1 MSVLSTA
8 LYTVN
13 SEAEAEQFVGMAHG
27 MTAAYQAQPGFERLV
42 VARDVLNPL
51 TIVTLSWSDPKKRC
65 SRGPRA
71 RTTAQP
77 RTTREDRGSKRR
89 SSRPLEST
97 EVGD

>member
-42 VARDVLNPL
+42 VARDVLDPL
-51 TIVTLSWSDPKKRC
+51 TIVTLSWWDSEESVLAWTKSQDY
-65 SRGPRA
+65 RA
-71 RTTAQP
+71 AKNDSGGQGLKAKMEFGRWSQL
-77 RTTREDRGSKRR
+77 K
-89 SSRPLEST
+89 
-97 EVGD
+97 